1 MLFTSINYFLFL
13 IISLLLYYLSP
24 VSIRKYILIFVSLYF
39 YSFVSIAF
47 TLLILFLIVLNYFSG
62 IYIGNNYEHNI
73 RKKILF
79 ISIILNVSVL
89 IYFKYLAF
97 IIENIFHLFNII
109 YTENSFLT
117 NIILPLGLSYY
128 TFQNI
133 GYLIDI
139 YRGSLLPE
147 KNIFTY
153 ALFILF
159 FPKLLVGP
167 IERGKHFLIQLN
179 TSVFFHSNNLIEG
192 GKRIVWGLFKKLVVA
207 ERIALYVAVIDAQPE
222 KQSGLTIFVAS
233 LLYTIQVYADFSGYA
248 DMAIGSAKLFGYNLL
263 ENFNKPL
270 FAKNLS
276 DFWRRW
282 HISLSSWVND
292 YIFNPILLS
301 KRNWKNYGV
310 LFALLI
316 SFMIIGIWHGASWN
330 YLIFGIIQAI
340 VLYAELLSKKIRIK
354 IAKSF
359 HPGLY
364 NILSIAFTF
373 LFVSFC
379 LIIFRSPSVDKSSEI
394 FHSMYK
400 NFGGLYIDRP
410 STFIFIFLGILLMI
424 LYDLKQTFNYPVF
437 NFTSIHNNWIVQN
450 VTYAFLI
457 IYILI
462 AGVFDAGQFIYFSF

>member
-1 MLFTSINYFLFL
+1 MLFTSINYFVFLF
-13 IISLLLYYLSP
+13 ISLLLYYISP
-24 VSIRKYILIFVSLYF
+24 VVYRKYILIIASLYF

-47 TLLILFLIVLNYFSG
+47 TFLILCLIILNYFTG
-62 IYIGNNYEHNI
+62 IYIGNSYEQRI
-73 RKKILF
+73 RKKIIF
-79 ISIILNVSVL
+79 ISIISNVLVL
-89 IYFKYLAF
+89 IYFKYLSF
-97 IIENIFHLFNII
+97 VIDNIFHLFNIVSI
-109 YTENSFLT
+109 QNPFLS

-147 KNIFTY
+147 KNILNY

-167 IERGKHFLIQLN
+167 IERGKHFLIQFH
-179 TSVFFHSNNLIEG
+179 TSVSFQHNNLVDG

-207 ERIALYVAVIDAQPE
+207 ERIALYVSVIDAQPE

-248 DMAIGSAKLFGYNLL
+248 DMAIGSAKLFGYNLM

-270 FAKNLS
+270 FAKNIS

-340 VLYAELLSKKIRIK
+340 VLYAELLSKKFRNK

-359 HPGLY
+359 HPGIY

-379 LIIFRSPSVDKSSEI
+379 LIIFRSPSLVKSSQI
-394 FHSMYK
+394 FHSIFK

-410 STFIFIFLGILLMI
+410 STFIFIFLGILLMM
-424 LYDLKQTFNYPVF
+424 LYDLKKAF
-437 NFTSIHNNWIVQN
+437 NFPIFNLVAKSNWIVQN
-450 VTYAFLI
+450 MSYAFLL

>member
-1 MLFTSINYFLFL
+1 LFL
-13 IISLLLYYLSP
+13 II
-24 VSIRKYILIFVSLYF
+24 
-39 YSFVSIAF
+39 
-47 TLLILFLIVLNYFSG
+47 LNYFAG
-62 IYIGNNYEHNI
+62 IYIANYYGESI
-73 RKKILF
+73 KKKILF
-79 ISIILNVSVL
+79 ISIILNLSVL
-89 IYFKYLAF
+89 LYFKYLAF
-97 IIENIFHLFNII
+97 IIQNIFFLFNIV
-109 YTENSFLT
+109 YAENTFLT
-117 NIILPLGLSYY
+117 NIILPLGLSFY

-133 GYLIDI
+133 GYLLDI
-139 YRGSLLPE
+139 YRGSLVPE
-147 KNIFTY
+147 KNVFTY

-167 IERGKHFLIQLN
+167 IERGKHFLTQLN
-179 TSVFFHSNNLIEG
+179 TSVFFHNNNLIEG

-207 ERIALYVAVIDAQPE
+207 ERIALYVSVIDAQPE

-248 DMAIGSAKLFGYNLL
+248 DMAIGSAKLFGYNLM

-330 YLIFGIIQAI
+330 YLIFGILQAI
-340 VLYAELLSKKIRIK
+340 VLYIELLSKKFRSK

-373 LFVSFC
+373 LFISFC
-379 LIIFRSPSVDKSSEI
+379 LIIFRSPSLNKSSEI
-394 FHSMYK
+394 FYSMFK
-400 NFGGLYIDRP
+400 NLGGLYIDRP
-410 STFIFIFLGILLMI
+410 STFIFIFLGILLMM
-424 LYDLKQTFNYPVF
+424 LYDLKKSFNYPFF
-437 NFTSIHNNWIVQN
+437 NLVYKYNWIVQN